1 MHAVE
6 RYARDVDEGKI
17 VAGPSVRGE
26 CSRFLRDL
34 RDGHK
39 RGLTFDEDAANR
51 AIHFFPDVLTVEID
65 DQAAPFEL
73 LDWQTF
79 VIGNLFGW
87 KIFDVTRGKLVR
99 RYTSCYIE
107 TGKGSGKSPL
117 AAGVGLYCMVADG
130 VESAEV
136 YAAATIK
143 QQAMILF
150 KDATKMVQRSPA
162 LDSRLVKSGGNPIW
176 QWTHPQSNSIFKPLS
191 SDEMVSGPRPNC
203 ALIDEYHEHKTS
215 NALDMLEAGFKG
227 RANPLMF
234 IITNSGAN
242 KATPCG
248 EMHDY
253 AVQVATGVLK
263 PEEFDTVDRFFT
275 FVTDLD
281 PGDDPLN
288 DETCWP
294 KANPSLGH
302 TIQPE
307 YLRRAVA
314 TAKEM
319 PSRQNIILR
328 LNFCVWTDSEAPW
341 ISRELWEAA
350 ETDEDLAALHEG
362 EECFTGLDLS
372 FTQDLSSKANCWF
385 RLDDKGERMMT
396 DGKPHYDLVV
406 YFWKPEGGLQAAID
420 RDRVRYDVWAEQ
432 GHLNLTQG
440 KVIRLEP
447 IALSMSKDQERY
459 DLKSVAYD
467 AYRHRD
473 LRENMDEMNIVLPM
487 MEHPQ
492 GFRRA
497 RLFTPEG
504 EPVKDPETGRQKDNP
519 LWMPGSVQE
528 LENAALEG
536 RLRVQVNPVMRWNV
550 GGVVLREDPSGVGNS
565 IIDKRKSTVRVDG
578 AVASAMAVGA
588 AKAGLSAPKKTVSP
602 YEDESFS
609 LANA

>member
-1 MHAVE
+1 MHVVE
-6 RYARDVDEGKI
+6 RFARDVDEGRI

-26 CSRFLRDL
+26 CARFLRDL
-34 RDGHK
+34 RDGHE
-39 RGLTFDEDAANR
+39 RGLVFDEDAANR
-51 AIHFFPDVLTVEID
+51 AIHFFPDVLTVEVD
-65 DQAAPFEL
+65 DKAEKFDL

-79 VIGNLFGW
+79 VVGNLFGW
-87 KIFDVTRGKLVR
+87 MIFDATRGKLVR

-162 LDSRLVKSGGNPIW
+162 LASRLKASGGNPIW
-176 QWTHPQSNSIFKPLS
+176 QWTHHQTNSIFKPLS
-191 SDEMVSGPRPNC
+191 QDEMVSGPRPNC

-215 NALDMLEAGFKG
+215 HAVDMLEAGFKG
-227 RANPLMF
+227 RQNPLLF
-234 IITNSGAN
+234 IITNSGAD
-242 KATPCG
+242 KTTPCG

-253 AVQVATGVLK
+253 AVQVASGELDPK
-263 PEEFDTVDRFFT
+263 DFATVDRFFT

-281 PGDDPLN
+281 EGDDPLN

-307 YLRRAVA
+307 YLRRQVA

-328 LNFCVWTDSEAPW
+328 LNFCVWTDADAPW
-341 ISRELWEAA
+341 ISRELWEAC
-350 ETDEDLAALHEG
+350 ETEEDLEKEHEG
-362 EECFTGLDLS
+362 DECFDGLDLS
-372 FTQDLSSKANCWF
+372 YTIDLSAKASCWF
-385 RLDDKGERMMT
+385 RRDDTGAVMMT
-396 DGKPHYDLVV
+396 DGKPHYDVV
-406 YFWKPEGGLQAAID
+406 VKFWKPKDGLQAAID
-420 RDRVRYDVWAEQ
+420 RDRVRYDVWADKGYIE
-432 GHLNLTQG
+432 LTNG

-447 IALSMSKDQERY
+447 IARSIDEDQQRF
-459 DLKSVAYD
+459 DLRSVAYD
-467 AYRHRD
+467 AYRHKD
-473 LRENMDEMNIVLPM
+473 LQDTLDVEGFLFPM

-497 RLFTPEG
+497 KLFDDQG
-504 EPVKDPETGRQKDNP
+504 NPVKDPQTGRQMDNP
-519 LWMPGSVQE
+519 LWMPGSVLE

-536 RLRVQVNPVMRWNV
+536 RLRVQLNPVMRWNV
-550 GGVVLREDPSGVGNS
+550 GGVVLREDPSGVGNH

-578 AVASAMAVGA
+578 AVATAMAVGA
-588 AKAGLSAPKKTVSP
+588 AKAGLSAPKKAVSP
-602 YEDESFS
+602 YENPEYS
-609 LANA
+609 LV